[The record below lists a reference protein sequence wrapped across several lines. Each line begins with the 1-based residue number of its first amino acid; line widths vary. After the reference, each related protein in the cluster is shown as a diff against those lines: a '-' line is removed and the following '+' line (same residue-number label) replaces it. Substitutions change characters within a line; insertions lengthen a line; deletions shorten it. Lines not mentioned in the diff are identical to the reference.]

1 MRIAVMAAGAV
12 GAYFGARMAAAGH
25 DVFFIA
31 RGANLEALKT
41 KGLKLESVHGDLHLP
56 KVNATDKPA
65 DIGPVDIVLFAVKLW
80 DTETAAEQARP
91 LVGEHTRLITL
102 QNGIDSVERVTPIV
116 GNQTVGGVAYIAS
129 VIASP
134 GVIKH
139 TSQFAKIRFGQ
150 VSELADKK
158 ADPMLQAFV
167 DAGKAAK
174 IDIGLSADIERER
187 WEKFVFLTA
196 MSGSTAALRS
206 PIGPIA
212 ADPELRG
219 FFRQLM
225 EEAVA
230 VAKAKGV
237 TLEPAYIEQRL
248 ASLSGQIEPGMKASM
263 AHDLDRGNRLE
274 LDWLSGK
281 VRELGRALGVSTPA
295 SDTVYTVL
303 KLHRMGSIR

>member
-41 KGLKLESVHGDLHLP
+41 KGLTIESLHGDLHLEKP
-56 KVNATDKPA
+56 NVTDDPATV
-65 DIGPVDIVLFAVKLW
+65 GPVDIVLFAVKLW
-80 DTETAAEQARP
+80 DTEAAAGKARP
-91 LVGEHTRLITL
+91 LVGENTRLITL
-102 QNGIDSVERVTPIV
+102 QNGIDSVERVAPIV
-116 GNQTVGGVAYIAS
+116 GSDQTVGGVAYIAT

-139 TSQFAKIRFGQ
+139 TSQFAKVRFGR
-150 VSELADKK
+150 ADKK
-158 ADPMLQAFV
+158 SDAMLQAFV
-167 DAGKAAK
+167 DAGKSAK
-174 IDIGLSADIERER
+174 IDVGLSADIARER

-219 FFRQLM
+219 FFRKLM

-230 VAKAKGV
+230 VANAQGV
-237 TLEPAYIEQRL
+237 ALDPAYIEQRL

-281 VRELGRALGVSTPA
+281 VRELGRALNIATPA

-303 KLHRMGSIR
+303 KLHRMGSMR